1 MPGPKS
7 PAHVALGQAIRR
19 VREQRGVSQEEMAYS
34 AGLHRNYL
42 GGVERG
48 ERNLG
53 FTNLVRISGAL
64 GVRTSELVE
73 LAEEIGGTSFSAVE

>member
-1 MPGPKS
+1 MPDQKS

-19 VREQRGVSQEEMAYS
+19 VREERHVSQEEMAYS

-42 GGVERG
+42 GGIERG

-53 FTNLVRISGAL
+53 FTNLVRISDAL
-64 GVRTSELVE
+64 GVRTSELVA
-73 LAEEIGGTSFSAVE
+73 LAEEIGRASFSHAK